1 MHKVSLNY
9 AIATETAEG
18 ASGDLH
24 HPLVALLDA
33 VHRSG
38 SISGAARELRLSYRH
53 VWGELRRWEAQLD
66 RPLVHWTKGQ
76 PAVLS
81 PFGVKLLWAERRAR
95 ARLAPQID
103 ALRSE
108 LELAFAVAFDD
119 SAGLIPMH
127 ASHDEALPRLR
138 ELCQARHKLLLDIQ
152 FTSSLESLGAL
163 QDGRCI
169 VAGFHALENAPR
181 GSATAAAYRA
191 LLKPGRHKLIGF
203 VRRTQ
208 GLMLAPGNPLRIAG
222 LADLQRPGLRIV
234 QRGPGT
240 GTRLVLQ
247 ELLRAAG
254 MPALASDAPVEVSHR
269 AVAAA
274 VASGSIDAGFGIEAA
289 ARAAGLDFIALARE
303 RYFLVTLAAH
313 LEDLRVQALRAA
325 LQSPLWLE
333 VLETIPGHTPDE
345 SGQVLSLRR
354 VLPWWSYRR
363 AKDVTN

>member
-9 AIATETAEG
+9 SLVTDSA
-18 ASGDLH
+18 ASDLH
-24 HPLVALLDA
+24 HPLVALLEA

-38 SISGAARELRLSYRH
+38 SISAAARELQLSYRH
-53 VWGELRRWEAQLD
+53 VWGELRRWEAELG

-76 PAVLS
+76 PALLS
-81 PFGVKLLWAERRAR
+81 SFGEKLLWAERRAR

-108 LELAFAVAFDD
+108 LERAFAIAFDD
-119 SAGLIPMH
+119 SAGIIAMH

-138 ELCQARHKLLLDIQ
+138 ELCQAQHKLLLDVQ
-152 FTSSLESLGAL
+152 FTSSVEALGAL
-163 QDGRCI
+163 QDGRCLL
-169 VAGFHALENAPR
+169 AGFHALEHAPR
-181 GSATAAAYRA
+181 GSPTALAYRA

-222 LADLQRPGLRIV
+222 LADLRREGLRFV

-254 MPALASDAPVEVSHR
+254 MPAVAGDAPVELSHG

-274 VASGSIDAGFGIEAA
+274 VASGSTDVGFGIEAA

-313 LEDLRVQALRAA
+313 LEDPRVQALRAV
-325 LQSPLWLE
+325 LQTPEWRRTLAG
-333 VLETIPGHTPDE
+333 IPGHDEDE

-354 VLPWWSYRR
+354 VLPWWTYRR
-363 AKDVTN
+363 AKA